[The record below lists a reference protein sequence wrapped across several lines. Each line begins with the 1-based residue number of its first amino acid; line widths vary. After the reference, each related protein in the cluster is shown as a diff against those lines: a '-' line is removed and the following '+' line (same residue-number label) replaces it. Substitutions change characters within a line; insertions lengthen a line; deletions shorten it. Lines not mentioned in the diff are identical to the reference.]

1 MVIVPS
7 RKSIVK
13 IQLGILPSSRFF
25 PSEDDES
32 PPMRSFGRLCGRRS
46 TVPEGVE
53 SELSVSEDG
62 DNVGSDDGHASG
74 VQWSGIVEE
83 NSDEGW

>member
-1 MVIVPS
+1 
-7 RKSIVK
+7 
-13 IQLGILPSSRFF
+13 
-25 PSEDDES
+25 
-32 PPMRSFGRLCGRRS
+32 MRSFGRLCGRRS

-74 VQWSGIVEE
+74 VQWSGIEE
-83 NSDEGW
+83 EHSDEGW